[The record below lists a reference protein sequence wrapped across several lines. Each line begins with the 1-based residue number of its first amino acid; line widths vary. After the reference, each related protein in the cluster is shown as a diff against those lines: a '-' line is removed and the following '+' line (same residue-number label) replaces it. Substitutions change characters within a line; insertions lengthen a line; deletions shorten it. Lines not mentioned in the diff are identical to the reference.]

1 MHRIDNYVLGSW
13 RFGQPVQGIV
23 RLGRGMEVRLAAA
36 IDMSFYTHDRDNQM
50 GQAGEALRQSSD
62 ANAAAVFVLVLKDI
76 VQMTKAGIDRTTASG
91 KPPHRQARQTMGR
104 CRA

>member
-1 MHRIDNYVLGSW
+1 MH
-13 RFGQPVQGIV
+13 GIV
-23 RLGRGMEVRLAAA
+23 GLGRGLKVGLAAA
-36 IDMSFYTHDRDNQM
+36 IDMSFHTHDRDNQM
-50 GQAGEALRQSSD
+50 GRAGEALRTSSD
-62 ANAAAVFVLVLKDI
+62 ANAATVFVLVLKDI